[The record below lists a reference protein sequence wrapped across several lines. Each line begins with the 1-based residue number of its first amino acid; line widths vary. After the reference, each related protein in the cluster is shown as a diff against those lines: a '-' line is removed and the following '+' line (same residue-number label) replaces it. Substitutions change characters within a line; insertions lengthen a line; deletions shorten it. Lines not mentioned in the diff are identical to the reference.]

1 MKILISINLIGL
13 IINILLIIFNLILI
27 KKYPQIIKKYI
38 KIIKEQKIKMDFLKN
53 ELNDMEEEI
62 LLS

>member
-1 MKILISINLIGL
+1 MKIFFSMNLIGL
-13 IINILLIIFNLILI
+13 VINILLIIFNYILI
-27 KKYPQIIKKYI
+27 KKCPKVIKRCI
-38 KIIKEQKIKMDFLKN
+38 RIIKEQKIKMDFLKN

>member
-1 MKILISINLIGL
+1 MKILISINLI
-13 IINILLIIFNLILI
+13 N
-27 KKYPQIIKKYI
+27 KKISSNHKKCI